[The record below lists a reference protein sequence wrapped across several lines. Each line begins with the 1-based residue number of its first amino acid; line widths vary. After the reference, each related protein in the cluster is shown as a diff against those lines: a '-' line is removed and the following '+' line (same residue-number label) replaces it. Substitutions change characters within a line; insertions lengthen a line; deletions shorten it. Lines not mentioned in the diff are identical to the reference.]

1 MKESTMNEQKNCNI
15 PFNRVNVLKKNITD
29 FILQIDNHK
38 LGVHITIIQDIN
50 IKLVYYHNLKL

>member
-1 MKESTMNEQKNCNI
+1 MNEQKNCNI